1 MVTRYAPRLRLY
13 AEFLPNISQIAVYVT
28 LADLPNSSETQN
40 ILEVVPSRDELL
52 LSVGDQKRSL
62 RLPARVAP
70 SAPSYFPLQPGS
82 ASNIDQR
89 EFSFRLQVDEGS
101 QCFPSRDAS
110 TPQIPWSAKHMSA
123 ETRIK
128 CRACGNILLEPQ
140 GGNRMVWKDL
150 PSANW
155 AELMDIWHCHKPDS
169 HEDGDHKDK
178 VTHNGPMST
187 HNESA
192 ASKGYGAGNHTV
204 CQADTVLVDVMNFYV
219 TETNAIGVESMVS
232 SASFHFASHFLSK
245 TNENDL
251 SRHIIAQYF
260 LCGMRMVYWD
270 GQKEGI

>member
-1 MVTRYAPRLRLY
+1 MVSEQLLSRIFLLHPHGTACFTNTMVTRYASRLRLY

-28 LADLPNSSETQN
+28 LADLPNSSETQS
-40 ILEVVPSRDELL
+40 ILEIVPSRDELL

-123 ETRIK
+123 ETQIK

-178 VTHNGPMST
+178 ITHNGPMST

-219 TETNAIGVESMVS
+219 TETNAVGVESMLHGLVS
-232 SASFHFASHFLSK
+232 DTA
-245 TNENDL
+245 
-251 SRHIIAQYF
+251 AQ
-260 LCGMRMVYWD
+260 D
-270 GQKEGI
+270 

>member
-1 MVTRYAPRLRLY
+1 MFVLMKMVSEQLLSRIFCTTDVFCVCIGSFDMVLLNYASSPRNRLLHKY
-13 AEFLPNISQIAVYVT
+13 NGDAICIKVAAIAVYVT
-28 LADLPNSSETQN
+28 LADLPNSSETQS
-40 ILEVVPSRDELL
+40 ILEIVPSRDELL

-123 ETRIK
+123 ETQIK

-178 VTHNGPMST
+178 ITHNGPMST

-219 TETNAIGVESMVS
+219 TETNAVGVESMLNIS
-232 SASFHFASHFLSK
+232 S
-245 TNENDL
+245 
-251 SRHIIAQYF
+251 
-260 LCGMRMVYWD
+260 VV
-270 GQKEGI
+270 